1 MIPYHVSAQTVNFTV
16 LPSSQVV
23 VEGGNATFHCSTN
36 NGTQAYTVLWSIRGR
51 NDLIINIG
59 SSRPV
64 DGTGGVVVGDDN
76 GSPLVLT
83 SVSRSLNETT
93 VTCSARISIA
103 IRITPS
109 EPPANLTVI
118 CKFIVFTDYYMD
130 KMTLEHGSPSL

>member
-1 MIPYHVSAQTVNFTV
+1 MVA
-16 LPSSQVV
+16 
-23 VEGGNATFHCSTN
+23 EGGNATFYCSAN
-36 NGTQAYTVLWSIRGR
+36 NGTQPYRVLWTIRGR
-51 NDLIINIG
+51 NDLIINIA
-59 SSRPV
+59 SSRLV

-103 IRITPS
+103 IRVLPS

-118 CKFIVFTDYYMD
+118 CKYIAVTNYCVDQV
-130 KMTLEHGSPSL
+130 TLDH